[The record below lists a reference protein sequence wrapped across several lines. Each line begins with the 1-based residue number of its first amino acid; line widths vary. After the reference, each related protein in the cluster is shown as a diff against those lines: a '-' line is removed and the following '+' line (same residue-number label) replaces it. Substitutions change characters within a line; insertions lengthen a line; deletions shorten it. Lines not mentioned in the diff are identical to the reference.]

1 MSTSWIGDR
10 KPDRYV
16 PGFGGRMNAIYSPV
30 GTPKPREECQ
40 TFTFILHDPSG
51 HRDDS
56 RNHRRFTPEQNIKA
70 QEKFL
75 KQLATLTKKQ
85 EREAKARARKAKVNA

>member
-1 MSTSWIGDR
+1 MSTWWIGDR

-40 TFTFILHDPSG
+40 PFTFILHDPSG

-70 QEKFL
+70 QVTEIYRH
-75 KQLATLTKKQ
+75 TL
-85 EREAKARARKAKVNA
+85 RGRHGMAFGLR